1 MQKISSVKRICI
13 AAICVA
19 LCYLLPVVLHP
30 LGLGTLISPM
40 HIPVLLCGLVCGGGL
55 GLLCGI
61 LGPVLSSVLSG
72 MPPANMLMSMV
83 PELAVYGLVAGL
95 CMRFIRTKH
104 LSADLYIAL
113 SAAMVLGRVVGGI
126 AKAFVYMGG
135 GKAFSFALWISSYF
149 VGTLPGIIT
158 HLILIPL
165 LVVTLIKTKCIPARY
180 PKEVSCE

>member
-1 MQKISSVKRICI
+1 MQKMSSVKRICI

-40 HIPVLLCGLVCGGGL
+40 HIPVLLCGIVCGAGY

-61 LGPVLSSVLSG
+61 LGPALSSVLSS
-72 MPPANMLMSMV
+72 MPPASMLMSMI
-83 PELAVYGLVAGL
+83 PELAVYGLVTGL

-113 SAAMVLGRVVGGI
+113 SVAMVLGRIAGGI

-135 GKAFSFALWISSYF
+135 GKSFTLALWVSSYF

-165 LVVTLIKTKCIPARY
+165 LVLTLMKTKCIPARY
-180 PKEVSCE
+180 GKEVSCE